1 MHYALGVM
9 ANAAVRGIVT
19 LVLLVCIMTVGV
31 PAADADLDDFRRDVE
46 EEEERNRAE
55 DDDSQERS
63 SGEDDDGGNPF
74 AQLLYEITV
83 FAWTLHNT
91 AVFYADFPYAD
102 RPTPAGVRPRG
113 FVHFDLESIRIEED
127 FSIARVGPRRKRHWF
142 EVRSGVLST
151 DYRGYGAMAS
161 LQGRFTPFFGPDVDT
176 RFIADGDDYL
186 NITTAGID
194 MSILQHDYFT
204 WTLYGKWAGFRGL
217 LERNGGA
224 MGSQI
229 HSYLFDPVSLRMRAG
244 ALVFPNITFAQL
256 EGSLSVHLKRFAL
269 FGGAM
274 LLQSDSSH
282 ILSLET
288 GASVSF

>member
-1 MHYALGVM
+1 MRYVLQVM
-9 ANAAVRGIVT
+9 ANAAVRCVAALFLLILMVT
-19 LVLLVCIMTVGV
+19 MVAP
-31 PAADADLDDFRRDVE
+31 PAVADLDDFRRDVE
-46 EEEERNRAE
+46 DEEERNRGGDA
-55 DDDSQERS
+55 DSQENQS
-63 SGEDDDGGNPF
+63 DGGDDGSNPF
-74 AQLLYEITV
+74 ARLLYEITI

-102 RPTPAGVRPRG
+102 RPAPAGVRPRG

-127 FSIARVGPRRKRHWF
+127 LSISRVGPRRKRHWF
-142 EVRSGVLST
+142 EVRTGVLSS
-151 DYRGYGAMAS
+151 DYTTYGAMAS

-176 RFIADGDDYL
+176 RFIADGDDFL

-204 WTLYGKWAGFRGL
+204 WSLYGKWAGFRGI

-229 HSYLFDPVSLRMRAG
+229 YSYLFNPVSLRLRAG

-256 EGSLSVHLKRFAL
+256 EGSLSVHLNRFAL

-274 LLQSDSSH
+274 LLQSESSH

>member
-1 MHYALGVM
+1 M
-9 ANAAVRGIVT
+9 ANAASRGIAALFLLILMVT
-19 LVLLVCIMTVGV
+19 VVTP
-31 PAADADLDDFRRDVE
+31 PAIADLDDFRQDVE
-46 EEEERNRAE
+46 EEEERNRGE
-55 DDDSQERS
+55 GDDSQES
-63 SGEDDDGGNPF
+63 PSGEDDDGANPF
-74 AQLLYEITV
+74 AQLLYEITI

-102 RPTPAGVRPRG
+102 RPAPAGVRPRG

-127 FSIARVGPRRKRHWF
+127 FSITRVGPRRKRHWF
-142 EVRSGVLST
+142 EVRSGVLSSS
-151 DYRGYGAMAS
+151 DYTTYGAMAS

-176 RFIADGDDYL
+176 RFIADGEDFL
-186 NITTAGID
+186 NITTAGLD

-204 WTLYGKWAGFRGL
+204 WSLYGKWAGFRGI

-224 MGSQI
+224 MGTQV
-229 HSYLFDPVSLRMRAG
+229 HSYLFNPVSLRLRAG
-244 ALVFPNITFAQL
+244 AVVFPNITFAQL
-256 EGSLSVHLKRFAL
+256 EGSLAVHLNRIAL